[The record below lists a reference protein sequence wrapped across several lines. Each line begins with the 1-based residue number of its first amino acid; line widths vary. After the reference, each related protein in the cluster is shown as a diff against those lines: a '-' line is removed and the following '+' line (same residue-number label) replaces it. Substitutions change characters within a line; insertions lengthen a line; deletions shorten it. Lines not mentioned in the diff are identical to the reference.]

1 MSEAIAFFCGLI
13 AMAIVWFIQDT
24 KYNPYMRGYAD
35 GLNDGIQEVNRMGDY
50 ISRRAAI
57 DAINR
62 AVTKEAARWSVEEL
76 PSAQPEP
83 PEECERCMMEH
94 TDEMEKLE
102 AELAMAQPK
111 RGRWISADAIFGG
124 VPFYCS
130 ECGEN
135 TRDTVMGKP
144 RWNFCPNCGA
154 DMRGGQNESD

>member
-50 ISRRAAI
+50 ISRQAAI

-62 AVTKEAARWSVEEL
+62 AVTKEAARWSIQEL
-76 PSAQPEP
+76 SSAQPERKKGEWIP
-83 PEECERCMMEH
+83 AFDGKFTGGAYWLSCSNC
-94 TDEMEKLE
+94 
-102 AELAMAQPK
+102 K
-111 RGRWISADAIFGG
+111 RIVPDVRNGG
-124 VPFYCS
+124 
-130 ECGEN
+130 
-135 TRDTVMGKP
+135 
-144 RWNFCPNCGA
+144 WNYCPNCGA